1 MCVLRCTM
9 QVINGLLL
17 PFVVICLLLTIN
29 DPYSMPMLPSVP
41 STIASTLH

>member
-1 MCVLRCTM
+1 M